1 MPRVSA
7 MSYKR
12 YIIPLI
18 FLSLLILSCG
28 VGKKSATKT
37 DLHFYYLE
45 LCPGCEE
52 YEEADRM
59 ASEVREL
66 GGEAFNLIG
75 DEEAA
80 AMKKLLEERG
90 LSDIAHALPLLIQ
103 GESYLVGYEDI
114 DREIRRLTE

>member
-1 MPRVSA
+1 

-12 YIIPLI
+12 FIVPLI
-18 FLSLLILSCG
+18 FLSILIFSCG
-28 VGKKSATKT
+28 EGKETVVKT

-59 ASEVREL
+59 AREVRDL

-75 DEEAA
+75 DDEAS

-103 GESYLVGYEDI
+103 GKSYLVGYEEI
-114 DREIRRLTE
+114 DREIRQLREQ